1 MEWSDIGVLGL
12 LTLSYMVGE
21 VAHFLIAV
29 TSKDLANSVGFGDMK
44 CYTNITRTQGTPVC
58 AGFKLKEE

>member
-1 MEWSDIGVLGL
+1 MQWSNVGVLGL
-12 LTLSYMVGE
+12 LTLAYMVGE

-44 CYTNITRTQGTPVC
+44 CYTNITSDGTPVC
-58 AGFKLKEE
+58 SGFKLKEE

>member
-1 MEWSDIGVLGL
+1 MQWSNVGVLGL

-29 TSKDLANSVGFGDMK
+29 TSKDLARSIGFGDMQ
-44 CYTNITRTQGTPVC
+44 CYANNTRPELGTVC
-58 AGFKLKEE
+58 AGFKAADE